1 MKGLTKETYEYMQLK
16 NRTISR
22 IRVTV
27 EHVFARMKKFK
38 VLYSV
43 WRGNYDFLIDI
54 VLAISNLH
62 NILIDFHPMK
72 DTINK
77 ELNF

>member
-38 VLYSV
+38 VLSSV

>member
-38 VLYSV
+38 VLSSV
-43 WRGNYDFLIDI
+43 WRGNYDFFG
-54 VLAISNLH
+54 NLKFAQYF
-62 NILIDFHPMK
+62 NRCLSIERY
-72 DTINK
+72 NQ
-77 ELNF
+77 